1 MTKEQYINTSGIIL
15 KNSRLKDTS
24 AIITVITEESGIFE
38 ITKFGYNSRKNYS
51 KSVLQPLN
59 LTELYLEIKQDRKTI
74 KDCVLSENFG
84 NIKKDYRKT
93 VCAFELADSIIRL
106 KVYDL
111 KDYSLIFVLF
121 KKFLYALN
129 ADASNYLTL
138 TAYFY
143 FRLAWCLGISFD
155 LDSSEEG
162 SLKNLRISNELQN
175 IMRKFSEH
183 KFADINEI
191 DYITER
197 EFIEFCE
204 MYKKYSGYHFGNPIH
219 IRTSLTGEE

>member
-1 MTKEQYINTSGIIL
+1 VTKEQYINTSGIIL
-15 KNSRLKDTS
+15 KNSRVKDTS
-24 AIITVITEESGIFE
+24 ANITVLTQGSGIIE
-38 ITKFGYNSRKNYS
+38 ITKFGYISKKNYS

-59 LTELYLEIKQDRKTI
+59 LTELYIETKQNKRAL
-74 KDCVLSENFG
+74 KDCVLSENFV

-93 VCAFELADSIIRL
+93 VCASELADSIIRL
-106 KVYDL
+106 RVYDV
-111 KDYSLIFVLF
+111 KDYSMIFVLF
-121 KKFLYALN
+121 KKFLEALN
-129 ADASNYLTL
+129 AEESHYLTL

-155 LDSSEEG
+155 LDSKDEG
-162 SLKNLRISNELQN
+162 SLSRFGISKKLYE
-175 IMRKFSEH
+175 IMKKFSEH

-204 MYKKYSGYHFGNPIH
+204 MFKKYSGYHFGNPIN
-219 IRTSLTGEE
+219 IRTSLIGEE

>member
-1 MTKEQYINTSGIIL
+1 MIKEQYLNTSGIIL

-24 AIITVITEESGIFE
+24 ANITVLTQGSGILE
-38 ITKFGYNSRKNYS
+38 ITRFGYNSKKNYS

-59 LTELYLEIKQDRKTI
+59 LTELYIEMKQDRRTI

-84 NIKKDYRKT
+84 NLKKDYKRT
-93 VCAFELADSIIRL
+93 VCASELADSIIKLR
-106 KVYDL
+106 VYDI

-121 KKFLYALN
+121 KKFLEALN
-129 ADASNYLTL
+129 TQESHYLTL

-143 FRLAWCLGISFD
+143 FRLAWCMGISFD
-155 LDSSEEG
+155 LDSTEEG
-162 SLKNLRISNELQN
+162 SLKNLSISKNLHG
-175 IMRKFSEH
+175 IMKTFSEH

-204 MYKKYSGYHFGNPIH
+204 MYKKYTGYHFGNPIQ
-219 IRTSLTGEE
+219 IRTSLIGEE